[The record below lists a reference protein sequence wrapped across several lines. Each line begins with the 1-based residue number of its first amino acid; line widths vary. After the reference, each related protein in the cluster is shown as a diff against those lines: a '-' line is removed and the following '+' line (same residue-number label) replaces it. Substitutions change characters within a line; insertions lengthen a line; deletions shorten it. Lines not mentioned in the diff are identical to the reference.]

1 MIPIRASGR
10 GRRHD
15 VPISRCLH
23 HRGSGNPQRS
33 VNSRRGAPARCHG
46 LPRRK
51 GQRCSVISRRAGAG
65 VPARHIASAGYIA
78 CEAHI
83 APAGQIASQCAQR
96 NSRRAAP
103 IHAGL
108 PAIHAARGNSF
119 VPLVSFTPR
128 SRGISRPWTYRV
140 LGHIACE
147 AHLAPEGHIPFLAS
161 RTERQSLPRFCKLPL
176 KKWRRIRRNGRK
188 RRLFIFALFSF
199 FRRFA
204 QLFSLVLVCSA
215 DFVRK
220 RPILP
225 CFFVRDVV

>member
-1 MIPIRASGR
+1 MRIAKS
-10 GRRHD
+10 
-15 VPISRCLH
+15 VALH
-23 HRGSGNPQRS
+23 LTIHFS
-33 VNSRRGAPARCHG
+33 
-46 LPRRK
+46 L
-51 GQRCSVISRRAGAG
+51 
-65 VPARHIASAGYIA
+65 
-78 CEAHI
+78 
-83 APAGQIASQCAQR
+83 SQCAQR

-128 SRGISRPWTYRV
+128 LRGISRHWTYRV
-140 LGHIACE
+140 LGHFACE
-147 AHLAPEGHIPFLAS
+147 AHLTPEGHILFLAS
-161 RTERQSLPRFCKLPL
+161 RTERQSLPRFCKLPFKKRL
-176 KKWRRIRRNGRK
+176 KTLPSGRK
-188 RRLFIFALFSF
+188 RRLFVFALFSS